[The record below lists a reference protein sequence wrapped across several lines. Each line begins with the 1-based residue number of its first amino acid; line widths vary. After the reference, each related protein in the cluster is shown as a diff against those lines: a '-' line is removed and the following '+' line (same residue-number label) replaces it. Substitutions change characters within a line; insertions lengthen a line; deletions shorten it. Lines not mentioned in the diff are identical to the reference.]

1 MTKLFWYHLTKYSTK
16 KNYESHWSITDAIQC
31 ILKMTHIWDV
41 SRGEA
46 TGKKLQLK
54 WVIFQKSTCSRHYFP
69 SWAKKENNERRE
81 WVIVIEDADKKNKNN
96 ILKKVTKET
105 KTYVSHVCCKDQA
118 KEDFPHQFLKFIL
131 IFFLSYVFFFVL
143 FPQNGVVGCRL
154 FALKSFCVYSEQKT
168 KNRYNRTASQRQF
181 INHWINTT
189 PPPIFNFLN

>member
-1 MTKLFWYHLTKYSTK
+1 MTKLFWNHLTKYSTK

-31 ILKMTHIWDV
+31 ILEMTHIWDV

-81 WVIVIEDADKKNKNN
+81 WVIVIEDADKKNQNN

-131 IFFLSYVFFFVL
+131 IFFLSYVFSFCFISTEWCGWL
-143 FPQNGVVGCRL
+143 S
-154 FALKSFCVYSEQKT
+154 SFCVEKFLRLFRA
-168 KNRYNRTASQRQF
+168 KNKKQIQ
-181 INHWINTT
+181 
-189 PPPIFNFLN
+189 